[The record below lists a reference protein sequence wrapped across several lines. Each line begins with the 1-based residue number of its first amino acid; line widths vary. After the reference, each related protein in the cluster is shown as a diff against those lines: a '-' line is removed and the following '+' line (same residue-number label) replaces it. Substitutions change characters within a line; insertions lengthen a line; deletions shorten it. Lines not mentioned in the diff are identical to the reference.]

1 MFKKGLNEMGYSSKC
16 KMKKDIELNGITP
29 FEKYMFC
36 KYLINLIDIID
47 ISRHDFCEYYEKIIY
62 VLNLDT
68 KSSPKYHYE
77 YTINSKKEQKF
88 RKNLK
93 NILINYFSNLTVKKT
108 SIQRKLTLIANFY
121 DLNSYE
127 YEYFLYYV
135 LREINS
141 LIENIEYY
149 YRFHDNIFNA
159 FGERVLKL
167 RSWEISQISKQL
179 ISKGIFVKRGIYDEK
194 ISLNSAVMKVIFEHK
209 IKTSKQIKNVLLGK
223 NQKSELKWHDFDYL
237 EKDRDI
243 VLNILTSAVKNK
255 SKGINILLF
264 GAVGTGKT
272 QFAKLTANKAKI
284 EMYSVSSEI
293 NAKEPTRT
301 DRLSDLVSKQTVL
314 SKFNNSC
321 ILFDEAEDV
330 MNRGFSEFGNASKAY
345 LNTLLEET
353 PVPIIW
359 TTNNVYDVDPA
370 FLRRMT
376 YTIEFEKL
384 SEDVRF
390 NIWKRTLRKNK
401 LKVDNKKLIQL
412 NKNYDISPSLITN
425 AVNTTKL
432 INGSQDDFEFFIEN
446 IARVV
451 TKKKNVKKKKE
462 FEMKEYNDNL
472 VNTDLDIK
480 DLTSKIKS
488 CGKLNFSLCLYG
500 EPGTGKSLYAR
511 YLANELGID
520 VILKRAS
527 DLMSKYVGE
536 TEQNIANAFAEAKSK
551 KAMLIFDEADSFL
564 QNRNNAVR
572 NWEIAQ
578 VNEMLTWM
586 ESHEYPFV
594 CTTNLL
600 DTLDEASLRRF
611 TFKIKFDFMTKEQV
625 NNAFEH
631 FFGIKCANVN
641 IKGLTAGDFSTVKK
655 KADFLCI
662 KELPEL
668 CKMLEDE
675 VKVKKAKILKNNI
688 GFETY

>member
-1 MFKKGLNEMGYSSKC
+1 MQIMS
-16 KMKKDIELNGITP
+16 
-29 FEKYMFC
+29 
-36 KYLINLIDIID
+36 
-47 ISRHDFCEYYEKIIY
+47 
-62 VLNLDT
+62 
-68 KSSPKYHYE
+68 
-77 YTINSKKEQKF
+77 
-88 RKNLK
+88 
-93 NILINYFSNLTVKKT
+93 
-108 SIQRKLTLIANFY
+108 
-121 DLNSYE
+121 
-127 YEYFLYYV
+127 
-135 LREINS
+135 
-141 LIENIEYY
+141 
-149 YRFHDNIFNA
+149 DN
-159 FGERVLKL
+159 
-167 RSWEISQISKQL
+167 
-179 ISKGIFVKRGIYDEK
+179 
-194 ISLNSAVMKVIFEHK
+194 K
-209 IKTSKQIKNVLLGK
+209 IKTHKQIKNILLGS
-223 NQKSELKWHDFDYL
+223 NLKSDLKWNDFDYL
-237 EKDRDI
+237 KKERDI
-243 VLNILTSAVKNK
+243 FLNILTSAVNNK
-255 SKGINILLF
+255 TKGINILLF
-264 GAVGTGKT
+264 GSVGTGKT
-272 QFAKLTANKAKI
+272 QLSKLVANKAKI
-284 EMYSVSSEI
+284 DIYSVSAEI
-293 NAKEPTRT
+293 MDKEATRT
-301 DRLSDLVSKQTVL
+301 DRLNDLVSKQTIL
-314 SKFNNSC
+314 SKMDNSC

-330 MNRGFSEFGNASKAY
+330 MNRGFSEFGSASKAY
-345 LNTLLEET
+345 LNTLIEET

-359 TTNNVYDVDPA
+359 TTNNIYNVDPA

-384 SEDVRF
+384 SEDVRL

-401 LKVDNKKLIQL
+401 LKVDNKRLVEL

-432 INGSQDDFEFFIEN
+432 INGSQDDFEMFVEN
-446 IARVV
+446 LARVV

-462 FEMKEYNDNL
+462 FEMNEYNDDL

-511 YLANELGID
+511 YLAKELGLD

-572 NWEIAQ
+572 NWEVSQ

-600 DTLDEASLRRF
+600 DSLDEASLRRF
-611 TFKIKFDFMTKEQV
+611 TFKIKFDYMTKNQV

-631 FFGIKCANVN
+631 FFRIKNANVN
-641 IKGLTAGDFSTVKK
+641 IKGLTAGDFATVKK
-655 KADFLCI
+655 KADFLCVN
-662 KELPEL
+662 EFSEL

-675 VKVKKAKILKNNI
+675 VKIKKAKILKNNI
-688 GFETY
+688 GFDTY